1 MVLMAVAN
9 RSISI
14 VPCAAARIDWPGV
27 HRLVRVRLTYLNF
40 GDRSMVVERVIS
52 VIAQIMR
59 IPEDQISIESSFEE
73 LGVDSL
79 DGVEIVCELEERFGI
94 VIPDDMAR
102 SMTSVRQVV
111 EALKPLVDG
120 PRVASDT
127 ASPG

>member
-1 MVLMAVAN
+1 
-9 RSISI
+9 
-14 VPCAAARIDWPGV
+14 
-27 HRLVRVRLTYLNF
+27 
-40 GDRSMVVERVIS
+40 MVVERVIS

-59 IPEDQISIESSFEE
+59 IPEDQVSIESSFEE

-94 VIPDDMAR
+94 VIPDDAAR